1 MRQSILVAAMMIAAL
16 AHPCTAAAQP
26 AAAWFGTWVLNLDKS
41 SYHPG
46 PPPYKRSSF
55 TIAPH
60 GNGVRVTYDMVR
72 PRGGTTHLEWDGKFD
87 GQDYPVQGV
96 EEFVTYAYA
105 RVDDRTYD
113 VITKL
118 DGRVAAT
125 SRTTLSSDGKTIT
138 TVTVGTNAQ
147 GAKVTTTTV
156 YEKKAG

>member
-1 MRQSILVAAMMIAAL
+1 MIAAL
-16 AHPCTAAAQP
+16 ALPCTASAQ
-26 AAAWFGTWVLNLDKS
+26 AEAAWYGTWRLNLEKS
-41 SYHPG
+41 TYNPG
-46 PPPYKRSSF
+46 PPPYKRASF
-55 TIAPH
+55 AIAPH
-60 GNGVRVTYDMVR
+60 GDGVRVTYDMVR
-72 PRGGTTHLEWDGKFD
+72 RRGGTTHLEWDGRFD
-87 GQDYPVQGV
+87 GRDYLVQGV
-96 EEFVTYAYA
+96 EEFVTYAYV

-156 YEKKAG
+156 YERAEG